1 MYRVD
6 PMEEKQ
12 LKISYQLFKQAAELA
27 EDEQKLLSAA
37 LAATKDAY
45 APFSKFQVG
54 AAVLLETGE
63 IFLGNN
69 QENKA
74 FPSGLCAE
82 RVALFALGAR
92 SKGKEVRKMAI
103 RAKSEIH
110 TILEPC
116 MPCGACRQVML
127 EYEQMGN
134 QDWVILMQGES
145 GDILRVVGV
154 SKSLLPFHF
163 DTDFS

>member
-1 MYRVD
+1 
-6 PMEEKQ
+6 MEEKQ
-12 LKISYQLFKQAAELA
+12 LNITYQLFKQAADLA
-27 EDEQKLLSAA
+27 VDEQNLLSAA
-37 LAATKDAY
+37 SEATQHAY
-45 APFSKFQVG
+45 APFSQFQVG
-54 AAVLLETGE
+54 AAVLLENGQ
-63 IFLGNN
+63 IVYGNN

-82 RVALFALGAR
+82 RVALFSIGSQ

-103 RAKSEIH
+103 RATSKIRDIH
-110 TILEPC
+110 EPC

-127 EYEQMGN
+127 EYEQMGE
-134 QDWVILMQGES
+134 QDWVVLMQGES